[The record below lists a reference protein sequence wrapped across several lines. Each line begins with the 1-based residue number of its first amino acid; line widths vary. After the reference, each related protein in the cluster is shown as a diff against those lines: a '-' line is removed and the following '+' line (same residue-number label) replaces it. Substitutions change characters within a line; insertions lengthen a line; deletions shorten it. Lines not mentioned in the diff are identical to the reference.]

1 MSEPTKEIVPVS
13 RHPLTI
19 LVVGAIVSSLL
30 IPNLSHIISEHRM
43 NDVARRTK
51 AAEVIKASSQVDR
64 QIHLIATAFEN
75 FQQDVSAYPLKED
88 EFRTEQRDLR
98 RQIYTLYA
106 EFDSHAWWVFHDIS
120 SEASIVGIVPKRKIE
135 AMEKL
140 IDLYN
145 TNLDETVRILFKPWA
160 AFLHPHE
167 TGARP
172 TFKVDEI
179 KADLD
184 RLRRQRA
191 SITAEMVKVFE

>member
-1 MSEPTKEIVPVS
+1 
-13 RHPLTI
+13 
-19 LVVGAIVSSLL
+19 
-30 IPNLSHIISEHRM
+30 M

-75 FQQDVSAYPLKED
+75 FQQDVSAYPLKEE

-106 EFDSHAWWVFHDIS
+106 EFDSHAWWAFRDIS

-191 SITAEMVKVFE
+191 SITADMVTVFE